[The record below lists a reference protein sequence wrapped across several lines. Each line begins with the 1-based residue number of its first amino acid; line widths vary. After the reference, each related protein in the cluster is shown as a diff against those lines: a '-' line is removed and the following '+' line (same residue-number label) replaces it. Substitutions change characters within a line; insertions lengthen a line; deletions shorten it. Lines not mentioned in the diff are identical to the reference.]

1 LFQITLKTRNAL
13 RKPEFNHFFKFV
25 LVYLKK
31 IARLTVAILVIGLL
45 FSFSTLWY
53 FSSDLPDYKILA
65 NYKPP
70 VSSRVHSGEGQLIAE
85 YAIQKR
91 LFIPYDS
98 VPKIVIYSFLS
109 AEDKNFFSH
118 PGVDAKSITR
128 AIIKNLKNIYSEKRL
143 EGASTI
149 TQQVAKN
156 FLLTSE
162 VSIKRKIK
170 EAILAFRIE
179 KAYSKERIMELYLNQ
194 IYLGEGTYGI
204 AAASL
209 EYFDKAVNNLN
220 YEEAALLAALPKAPS
235 KYNPYK
241 SIERAKVRRNIVLK
255 NLYDN
260 SYINK
265 SEYEKLK
272 KKEIKTK
279 KRKIK
284 LLEEANFYS
293 EEVRRIV
300 SDTYGYDELYKGGL
314 SIRTPLNSKYQIEAV
329 EALRE
334 GLEEYDKRHGWRGSV
349 ANLSDKSWQNK
360 IQKFIPD
367 KSLNWEL
374 AKVIDISDLTV
385 KIEIQNKEIGFID
398 FKNVNWTRKKN
409 FNELFKLND
418 IIYVKKIKKNKWNL
432 KQLPKINGA
441 IVAMDPYTGRILA
454 MAGGFSYKLSEF
466 NRATQAKRQPGSA
479 FKPFVYAAAL
489 ESGFTPSTLVLDAPF
504 VMDQGEGLKTWK
516 PENYGKKFYG
526 PSTLRVGI
534 EKSRNLMTV
543 RVAQKVGF
551 EKISNITNSFG
562 IYKDVPELL
571 SVSLGA
577 AETTLVQL
585 TNAYCTFVN
594 GGKKVTPIFIDRIQ
608 DRRGK
613 TIFNSDKRKCIG
625 CKEISY
631 LDKKIPKI
639 QENQK
644 QIISSETAY
653 QITSMMEGVVQR
665 GTGRKLK
672 DLNLALAGKTG
683 TTNKNMD
690 AWFLGF
696 TSKLVIGVYVG
707 FDEPKSLGRYETG
720 AKAALPVFKKFVKSV
735 VQKDDAL
742 PFKVPKNINLVIV
755 DVETGLPP
763 NSDTKKVIYESFKS
777 EDNFIVNLEKLSNKD
792 KLGFYDSQDQRTI
805 LKFY

>member
-1 LFQITLKTRNAL
+1 M
-13 RKPEFNHFFKFV
+13 
-25 LVYLKK
+25 LVYFKK
-31 IARLTVAILVIGLL
+31 IIKLTIAIFTLGLL
-45 FSFSTLWY
+45 FAFSTLWY

-85 YAIQKR
+85 YALQKR

-98 VPKIVIYSFLS
+98 IPDKVIYSFLS

-118 PGVDAKSITR
+118 PGIDAKSITR
-128 AIIKNLKNIYSEKRL
+128 AIIKNLKNYFSEKRL

-162 VSIKRKIK
+162 VSFKRKIK

-179 KAYSKERIMELYLNQ
+179 RAYSKERIMELYLNQ
-194 IYLGEGTYGI
+194 IYLGVGAYGV

-209 EYFDKAVNNLN
+209 EYFDKSVNDLS
-220 YEEAALLAALPKAPS
+220 YEEAALLAALPRAPS
-235 KYNPYK
+235 KYNPFK
-241 SIERAKVRRNIVLK
+241 SIERAKARRNIVLK

-260 SYINK
+260 SYID
-265 SEYEKLK
+265 SIEYKELK
-272 KKEIKTK
+272 NKEIKTK
-279 KRKIK
+279 KRKIE

-293 EEVRRIV
+293 EEVRRII
-300 SDTYGYDELYKGGL
+300 SDSYGFDDLYKGGL
-314 SIRTPLNSKYQIEAV
+314 SIRTPLNSNYQIEALK
-329 EALRE
+329 ALRE
-334 GLEEYDKRHGWRGSV
+334 GLEEYDRRHGWRGPITNIDT
-349 ANLSDKSWQNK
+349 AEWQNN
-360 IQKFIPD
+360 IQQLTPD
-367 KSLNWEL
+367 KSLNWKL
-374 AKVIDISDLTV
+374 AKVIDVNKLTL
-385 KIEIQNKEIGFID
+385 KIEIEDKEIGFID
-398 FKNVNWTRKKN
+398 FANINWTRKKS
-409 FNELFKLND
+409 FEDFLKLND
-418 IIYVKKIKKNKWNL
+418 IIYVSKIKKNKWNL

-441 IVAMDPYTGRILA
+441 IVVMDPYTGRVLA
-454 MAGGFSYKLSEF
+454 MVGGFSFKLSEF

-479 FKPFVYAAAL
+479 FKPIVYAAAL
-489 ESGFTPSTLVLDAPF
+489 ENGFTPSTLILDAPF

-526 PSTLRVGI
+526 PSTLRTGL

-551 EKISNITNSFG
+551 DQITKDFG
-562 IYKDVPELL
+562 IYDAIPELL

-577 AETTLVQL
+577 AETTLIQL

-594 GGKKVTPIFIDRIQ
+594 GGKKVIPIFIDRIQ

-613 TIFNSDKRKCIG
+613 TIFNADKRKCIG

-631 LDKKIPKI
+631 LEDEIPII
-639 QENQK
+639 QDNRK

-653 QITSMMEGVVQR
+653 QITSMLEGVIKR

-672 DLNLALAGKTG
+672 NLNLTLAGKTG

-696 TSKLVIGVYVG
+696 TSKLVVGVYVG
-707 FDEPKSLGRYETG
+707 FDEPKTLGRYETG
-720 AKAALPVFKKFVKSV
+720 AKAALPVFEKFIKKVVK
-735 VQKDDAL
+735 KKDAL
-742 PFKVPKNINLVIV
+742 PFKVPKNITLVLV
-755 DVETGLPP
+755 DVESGLQS
-763 NSDTKKVIYESFKS
+763 NASTKKIIYESFKTKNNIIDS
-777 EDNFIVNLEKLSNKD
+777 LENLSNKD
-792 KLGFYDSQDQRTI
+792 RLGFNYTENKKII